1 MRAVFLDR
9 DGVINANVVRD
20 GKPVAPTSVDDFRIF
35 PGVEDAVRGLK
46 DAGYLIVVVTN
57 QPDVRTGRTSRETLE
72 AMHAEIRRRMPVDD
86 ILACFHTDADNCGCR
101 KPKPGLLTQAA
112 AKWGID
118 LKESFMIGDRWRDV
132 EAGQAVGCL
141 TFLVDYGYE
150 QEKPCNPDFRVGTLA
165 EAAKIILASGTR
177 GASMRATNVEA
188 LKIKIFADGA
198 DIENIKTFAK
208 NPLVKGFTT
217 NPTLMR
223 QAGVSDYKAFALE
236 ALKVVPDRPISFEV
250 FADDLPTME
259 QQAREIATWGRN
271 VYVKIPVMNTK
282 TEFTGPILSS
292 LSKSGIK
299 LNVTAIMTVEQV
311 SNIADALA
319 DNVPAVISVFA
330 GRIADT
336 GRDPIPLMTECLK
349 VLQKR
354 PQAELLWA
362 SPREVLNI
370 FQGDDLGCH
379 IITVTPDH
387 LKKLS
392 LVGKNL
398 DEYSRETVNM
408 FYKDAQS
415 AGYTIALAQQRA
427 AS

>member
-1 MRAVFLDR
+1 
-9 DGVINANVVRD
+9 
-20 GKPVAPTSVDDFRIF
+20 
-35 PGVEDAVRGLK
+35 
-46 DAGYLIVVVTN
+46 
-57 QPDVRTGRTSRETLE
+57 
-72 AMHAEIRRRMPVDD
+72 
-86 ILACFHTDADNCGCR
+86 
-101 KPKPGLLTQAA
+101 
-112 AKWGID
+112 
-118 LKESFMIGDRWRDV
+118 
-132 EAGQAVGCL
+132 
-141 TFLVDYGYE
+141 
-150 QEKPCNPDFRVGTLA
+150 
-165 EAAKIILASGTR
+165 
-177 GASMRATNVEA
+177 MRATNVEA